1 MNTLKKK
8 MLRRAEACAL
18 SLMLLVAMTGC
29 AVSAATESAVPAE
42 SQTTAENTENTEN
55 TETASNEKSAAT
67 VSVSNE
73 AVDKDETVYVIT
85 DAAGVSQQVIVSDH
99 LRNPKGEATL
109 RDASNL
115 TGIENV
121 KGNEGY
127 SGSASNMTWKANG
140 KDIYYRGSTTEQL
153 PFEVSVR
160 YELDGKEISP
170 ADLAGKSGRVAMTF
184 NYKVNRT
191 MTVQDGDE
199 QVAVPLP
206 FMAITGMVLD
216 NDQFTNIE
224 VDNGKVLDDG
234 DRTMVVGLALPGL
247 EEALGLNKEAP
258 AETAEADA
266 DAEEDGKGF
275 DLDID
280 IPGSVTVTAD
290 VTDFSLDATMTMAS
304 CDMLSDLDVDDVNSL
319 DDLSDAL
326 DELTDASSQL
336 VDGSNEL
343 YDGIRQLYDKSGD
356 LIDGVNDL
364 SDGAKKL
371 NDGAKQLKD
380 GTTDLYFGA
389 DQINGGASSLAGGLG
404 QLSSNSSDLVSGAR
418 QIVDAV
424 FASATQQIKDQGVA
438 LPEDLTLENYTEVL
452 QQVSDA
458 VASTITEEAVRAG
471 LEQKGLSGA
480 DTQNL
485 ALYIAADIKTENETM
500 EAAVV
505 RAGAKLQN
513 AQTVQTISASAGSL
527 TEEEQEALEK
537 LVPIIMA
544 GGSVDQE
551 TAQFI
556 ALVAL
561 KTSPTTDPTSG
572 IGNAVSLVQDAA
584 YVKDM
589 KQAIAQDPNAA
600 ETIAAGIAQI
610 IKEKQTAVGGQ
621 FADVLDQLNSV
632 KKFYNG
638 LQTYTAGVD
647 SARAGANQLSSGALE
662 LKRGAEKLQDGAAE
676 LYKGTTDLYDGT
688 QKLAEGGVTLRD
700 GVKKLKNGAGEL
712 RDGMEKFDEEGIQ
725 KITNAFEGD
734 LNNVVDRLHD
744 VADGAN
750 AYNNF
755 SGIASGATGKVK
767 FIFKTAGIGD

>member
-18 SLMLLVAMTGC
+18 SLMLLAAMTGC

-55 TETASNEKSAAT
+55 TETASTEKSAAT

-140 KDIYYRGSTTEQL
+140 KDIYYRGTTNEQL
-153 PFEVSVR
+153 PFEVSIR

-206 FMAITGMVLD
+206 FMAITGMILD

-247 EEALGLNKEAP
+247 EEALGLNKEEP

-438 LPEDLTLENYTEVL
+438 LPEDLTLETTPRCC
-452 QQVSDA
+452 S
-458 VASTITEEAVRAG
+458 R
-471 LEQKGLSGA
+471 
-480 DTQNL
+480 
-485 ALYIAADIKTENETM
+485 
-500 EAAVV
+500 
-505 RAGAKLQN
+505 
-513 AQTVQTISASAGSL
+513 
-527 TEEEQEALEK
+527 
-537 LVPIIMA
+537 
-544 GGSVDQE
+544 
-551 TAQFI
+551 
-556 ALVAL
+556 
-561 KTSPTTDPTSG
+561 SPTRWPPPSPRRRSARGSSRRDFPVPTPRTSR
-572 IGNAVSLVQDAA
+572 STSRRTSRP
-584 YVKDM
+584 KT
-589 KQAIAQDPNAA
+589 KPW
-600 ETIAAGIAQI
+600 
-610 IKEKQTAVGGQ
+610 KPR
-621 FADVLDQLNSV
+621 S
-632 KKFYNG
+632 
-638 LQTYTAGVD
+638 
-647 SARAGANQLSSGALE
+647 SARALSSRTHRPCRPSPLPQAP
-662 LKRGAEKLQDGAAE
+662 
-676 LYKGTTDLYDGT
+676 
-688 QKLAEGGVTLRD
+688 
-700 GVKKLKNGAGEL
+700 
-712 RDGMEKFDEEGIQ
+712 
-725 KITNAFEGD
+725 
-734 LNNVVDRLHD
+734 
-744 VADGAN
+744 
-750 AYNNF
+750 
-755 SGIASGATGKVK
+755 
-767 FIFKTAGIGD
+767 

>member
-18 SLMLLVAMTGC
+18 SLMLLATMTGC
-29 AVSAATESAVPAE
+29 AVSAATESAAPAE
-42 SQTTAENTENTEN
+42 SQTVAENTENTEN
-55 TETASNEKSAAT
+55 TETASTEKSAAT

-140 KDIYYRGSTTEQL
+140 KDIYYRGTTTEQL

-206 FMAITGMVLD
+206 FMVLD

-247 EEALGLNKEAP
+247 EEALGLNKEEP

-280 IPGSVTVTAD
+280 IAGSVTVTAD

-326 DELTDASSQL
+326 DELTEKGQQL
-336 VDGSNEL
+336 EH
-343 YDGIRQLYDKSGD
+343 
-356 LIDGVNDL
+356 
-364 SDGAKKL
+364 
-371 NDGAKQLKD
+371 
-380 GTTDLYFGA
+380 F
-389 DQINGGASSLAGGLG
+389 
-404 QLSSNSSDLVSGAR
+404 
-418 QIVDAV
+418 
-424 FASATQQIKDQGVA
+424 
-438 LPEDLTLENYTEVL
+438 
-452 QQVSDA
+452 
-458 VASTITEEAVRAG
+458 
-471 LEQKGLSGA
+471 
-480 DTQNL
+480 
-485 ALYIAADIKTENETM
+485 
-500 EAAVV
+500 
-505 RAGAKLQN
+505 
-513 AQTVQTISASAGSL
+513 
-527 TEEEQEALEK
+527 
-537 LVPIIMA
+537 
-544 GGSVDQE
+544 
-551 TAQFI
+551 
-556 ALVAL
+556 
-561 KTSPTTDPTSG
+561 
-572 IGNAVSLVQDAA
+572 
-584 YVKDM
+584 
-589 KQAIAQDPNAA
+589 
-600 ETIAAGIAQI
+600 
-610 IKEKQTAVGGQ
+610 
-621 FADVLDQLNSV
+621 
-632 KKFYNG
+632 
-638 LQTYTAGVD
+638 
-647 SARAGANQLSSGALE
+647 
-662 LKRGAEKLQDGAAE
+662 
-676 LYKGTTDLYDGT
+676 
-688 QKLAEGGVTLRD
+688 
-700 GVKKLKNGAGEL
+700 
-712 RDGMEKFDEEGIQ
+712 
-725 KITNAFEGD
+725 KIT
-734 LNNVVDRLHD
+734 
-744 VADGAN
+744 
-750 AYNNF
+750 
-755 SGIASGATGKVK
+755 
-767 FIFKTAGIGD
+767 

>member
-18 SLMLLVAMTGC
+18 SLMLLATMTGC
-29 AVSAATESAVPAE
+29 AVSAAAESAVPAE

-55 TETASNEKSAAT
+55 TETASTEKSAAT

-247 EEALGLNKEAP
+247 EEALGLNKEEP

-275 DLDID
+275 DVELSALCAGIPIAKGNTELKDKINAVIATLDHD
-280 IPGSVTVTAD
+280 TQMEMMTTA
-290 VTDFSLDATMTMAS
+290 LNA
-304 CDMLSDLDVDDVNSL
+304 
-319 DDLSDAL
+319 
-326 DELTDASSQL
+326 QP
-336 VDGSNEL
+336 
-343 YDGIRQLYDKSGD
+343 
-356 LIDGVNDL
+356 L
-364 SDGAKKL
+364 SDG
-371 NDGAKQLKD
+371 
-380 GTTDLYFGA
+380 
-389 DQINGGASSLAGGLG
+389 
-404 QLSSNSSDLVSGAR
+404 SG
-418 QIVDAV
+418 
-424 FASATQQIKDQGVA
+424 
-438 LPEDLTLENYTEVL
+438 
-452 QQVSDA
+452 
-458 VASTITEEAVRAG
+458 
-471 LEQKGLSGA
+471 
-480 DTQNL
+480 
-485 ALYIAADIKTENETM
+485 
-500 EAAVV
+500 
-505 RAGAKLQN
+505 
-513 AQTVQTISASAGSL
+513 
-527 TEEEQEALEK
+527 EALQAE
-537 LVPIIMA
+537 
-544 GGSVDQE
+544 E
-551 TAQFI
+551 T
-556 ALVAL
+556 
-561 KTSPTTDPTSG
+561 
-572 IGNAVSLVQDAA
+572 
-584 YVKDM
+584 KDM
-589 KQAIAQDPNAA
+589 
-600 ETIAAGIAQI
+600 
-610 IKEKQTAVGGQ
+610 
-621 FADVLDQLNSV
+621 
-632 KKFYNG
+632 
-638 LQTYTAGVD
+638 
-647 SARAGANQLSSGALE
+647 
-662 LKRGAEKLQDGAAE
+662 
-676 LYKGTTDLYDGT
+676 
-688 QKLAEGGVTLRD
+688 
-700 GVKKLKNGAGEL
+700 
-712 RDGMEKFDEEGIQ
+712 
-725 KITNAFEGD
+725 
-734 LNNVVDRLHD
+734 
-744 VADGAN
+744 
-750 AYNNF
+750 
-755 SGIASGATGKVK
+755 
-767 FIFKTAGIGD
+767 